1 MKLACPGHVNF
12 CVPSIWKGFPDFP
25 FGWKV
30 VVRECE
36 CHHVLVTCYIAMEV

>member
-1 MKLACPGHVNF
+1 MLIFVFQVFGKAF
-12 CVPSIWKGFPDFP
+12 QIFP

-36 CHHVLVTCYIAMEV
+36 CHHVLVTCYIAMKV